1 MSLFHSNRKLQ
12 NGLPPPALTLVILK
26 RPCVFSKCHSSFG
39 SRKKSA
45 FDMNLHDNRA
55 FSISLRKIVHW
66 THFSKKVVCRKK
78 DKRRPFSVTIW
89 KKASVACIMIDCTYQ
104 MQKKLTKC
112 QNVFFVTW
120 IFYWKYNG
128 FFWQKVVA
136 TSVVLSHKS
145 TLYKI
150 VNPSLATYQGFQHIP
165 SIYSGGLSLP
175 KISN

>member
-1 MSLFHSNRKLQ
+1 MYLLGMSLFHSNRKLQ

-112 QNVFFVTW
+112 QNVFLLHESSIENTMV
-120 IFYWKYNG
+120 
-128 FFWQKVVA
+128 FFGK
-136 TSVVLSHKS
+136 K
-145 TLYKI
+145 
-150 VNPSLATYQGFQHIP
+150 
-165 SIYSGGLSLP
+165 
-175 KISN
+175 